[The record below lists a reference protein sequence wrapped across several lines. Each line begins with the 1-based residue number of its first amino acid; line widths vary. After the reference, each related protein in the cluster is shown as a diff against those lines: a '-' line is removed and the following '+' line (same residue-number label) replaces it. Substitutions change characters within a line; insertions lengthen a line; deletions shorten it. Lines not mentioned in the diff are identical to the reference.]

1 MWALAV
7 MEISSLKL
15 RMGFRLG
22 IYTIDKVV
30 EWVTS
35 EIGKADEPSNELLDL
50 SLATT
55 KGVHDTYSALYKL
68 NNSPEN
74 DIVLIEIL
82 SEIRISDLNNIKF
95 CRDLAQKLYTYY
107 VDQNYEVNSQL
118 SEIGFFDD
126 GYDLAMQG
134 IAETV
139 EEWHESFKEFIKNC

>member
-1 MWALAV
+1 
-7 MEISSLKL
+7 
-15 RMGFRLG
+15 MGFRLG
-22 IYTIDKVV
+22 VYTIDKVV

-55 KGVHDTYSALYKL
+55 KGVHDTYSALYEL
-68 NNSPEN
+68 NDSPEN
-74 DIVLIEIL
+74 DIVLIDTL
-82 SEIRISDLNNIKF
+82 SEIHISDLNNIKF

-134 IAETV
+134 ITETV
-139 EEWHESFKEFIKNC
+139 EEWHERFKEFIKNC